1 MSDVLQRTAG
11 ESGRVTDSAIV
22 LNALAPRLSEKAY
35 SLVAHGLRLAM
46 RRATVEEFAF
56 ATGVAPK
63 TLQRRVARNGL
74 GSPSELL
81 AWCRILLAAQL
92 LDDNAATTASVAR
105 ALRFPSAAAF
115 RRTLRSLTGLR
126 PTELRTLGGLQYLV
140 ARFPGTNADRLRRDA
155 AQAG

>member
-1 MSDVLQRTAG
+1 M
-11 ESGRVTDSAIV
+11 TDSAIV
-22 LNALAPRLSEKAY
+22 LNALAPRLTDKAY
-35 SLVAHGLRLAM
+35 SLVAHGLGLAM

-56 ATGVAPK
+56 AAGVSPK
-63 TLQRRVARNGL
+63 TLQRRVARNRL

-92 LDDNAATTASVAR
+92 LDDYAATTASVAHE
-105 ALRFPSAAAF
+105 LRFPSAAAF

-140 ARFPGTNADRLRRDA
+140 GRFVETHVGQSGHDA
-155 AQAG
+155 AG